1 MLESLAKLT
10 SPVRTMLGFL
20 DLRRPCLARSLA
32 KLASLERV
40 EADLAWLTWGLSLVY
55 FNFRAN
61 FRQINIFCEDQN
73 LRLMG
78 FFCEIYF

>member
-1 MLESLAKLT
+1 MLDSLAKLT

-78 FFCEIYF
+78 FFYEIYF